1 MPRLLPILL
10 AALVALPSA
19 AVVEKPEVNSFTP
32 KGVPGSPD
40 ESPESKAA
48 TAIRA
53 RYVALADAYA
63 KKDAKAVASIRA
75 REFTEA
81 VPGGKPLDA
90 AAAEAR
96 LAETWS
102 SWTEPSVAF
111 EIGSVKLE
119 GDVATVD
126 EWRALSYLEAGTKRP
141 VDLLSRREAVWVREG
156 AEWKLR
162 SLGEAHEPKPGERAG
177 VPK

>member
-10 AALVALPSA
+10 VALVALPCA
-19 AVVEKPEVNSFTP
+19 AVVEKPVVNALTP

-40 ESPESKAA
+40 ESPEAKVGA
-48 TAIRA
+48 AIRA

-63 KKDAKAVASIRA
+63 KKDAKAVASFRTE
-75 REFTEA
+75 EFTEV

-90 AAAEAR
+90 AAAAAR
-96 LAETWS
+96 LAETWD

-111 EIGSVKLE
+111 EIGSVKLD

-126 EWRALSYLEAGTKRP
+126 EWRALSYLESGTKRP
-141 VDLLSRREAVWVREG
+141 VDVLSRREAVWAREG
-156 AEWKLR
+156 GEWKLR
-162 SLGEAHEPKPGERAG
+162 SLGEPHEPKAGERAG
-177 VPK
+177 IPQ